1 VNKETSDT
9 IVIYA
14 PTPTTQ
20 YSKKIWNAT
29 LPTTLHD
36 KRAARQS
43 VVAGGTVL
51 GEAAHTAVGI
61 FPYRGGPKGFETKN
75 VGIAYVNVTFTSDH
89 CCGIIGRANGFGMY
103 DCFCTKKGCSVKA
116 HLKSKFIPET
126 SLFFAPGANDSAF
139 CCHFVCGL
147 NGNRK
152 QSLMTLQKWI
162 EVMEQM
168 PSKVS
173 VVDSTEPHLVAHPSN
188 PHFYRL
194 NCHTTD
200 WKAVVIS
207 IIIILKE
214 EKLHIAFL

>member
-61 FPYRGGPKGFETKN
+61 FPYCGGPKGFETKN

-103 DCFCTKKGCSVKA
+103 DCFCTKKDV
-116 HLKSKFIPET
+116 LSKLISNQNSSQRPLF
-126 SLFFAPGANDSAF
+126 SLPLA
-139 CCHFVCGL
+139 
-147 NGNRK
+147 
-152 QSLMTLQKWI
+152 
-162 EVMEQM
+162 QM
-168 PSKVS
+168 IQHS
-173 VVDSTEPHLVAHPSN
+173 
-188 PHFYRL
+188 
-194 NCHTTD
+194 
-200 WKAVVIS
+200 VVIS
-207 IIIILKE
+207 Y
-214 EKLHIAFL
+214 AA